1 MHLFFLGTAA
11 SEGYPNAFCACRH
24 CELARQLGGAS
35 LRKRASALIN
45 DDLLIDLGP
54 DLMAAALQ
62 HRVNL
67 AKLEYCLQTHEHSD
81 HLDPAHFFSRST
93 YCGVVG
99 NPKLHYYAS
108 VGALQRCAKALRQEG
123 LDFAVADVTAG
134 LDLGSELNL
143 TVHAVQPFQRF
154 CAGPYQILSVAA
166 NHDPAITAM
175 LYVIE
180 HAGRVLFYATD
191 TGELSEQTWEALKA
205 YGRQFHVVAMD
216 HTFGLAGR
224 SNGHMNSEQFL
235 EQVER
240 MRREELLAPDAR
252 IFAHHLAHHS
262 NPVYPEL
269 LGHARRYGYTI
280 AYDGLRVEV

>member
-1 MHLFFLGTAA
+1 MQLLFLGTAA
-11 SEGYPNAFCACRH
+11 SEGYPNAFCTCARCQT
-24 CELARQLGGAS
+24 ARQLGGAN
-35 LRKRASALIN
+35 LRKRSSVLIN

-62 HRVNL
+62 HQIDL
-67 AKLEYCLQTHEHSD
+67 ASVAYCLQTHEHSD
-81 HLDPAHFFSRST
+81 HLEPSHFFSRSA

-108 VGALQRCAKALRQEG
+108 VGALQLCANAFRLEG
-123 LDFAVADVTAG
+123 LDLAEAAVLAD
-134 LDLGSELNL
+134 LDLGDKINL
-143 TVHAVQPFQRF
+143 ALHVIQPFQQF
-154 CAGPYQILSVAA
+154 AAGPYQILSVAA

-180 HAGRVLFYATD
+180 RAGRVLFYATD
-191 TGELSEQTWEALKA
+191 TGEISEQTWAALKA
-205 YGRQFHVVAMD
+205 YGRQFHVVALD
-216 HTFGLAGR
+216 HTFGIAGR
-224 SNGHMNSEQFL
+224 SNGHLNGEQFL

-262 NPVYPEL
+262 NPDHAELSVYA
-269 LGHARRYGYTI
+269 HHHGYAI
-280 AYDGLRVEV
+280 AYDGLSVEV